1 MVSNTK
7 SNVIEIFHFAA
18 YRDDLGLLVIYLRGT
33 NKDHGKL
40 VDILIDEKFEL
51 RPITFEEWIDLQS
64 KQHARLKC
72 FLISD
77 MEELQFFM
85 KHFSK

>member
-1 MVSNTK
+1 MENNTK
-7 SNVIEIFHFAA
+7 SNVVEIFYFAA

-40 VDILIDEKFEL
+40 IDILIDEKFEL
-51 RPITFEEWIDLQS
+51 RPITFEDWVNFQS
-64 KQHARLKC
+64 KQHERLKC
-72 FLISD
+72 FMISD